1 MAGVKNSD
9 MSDQPWVSSEDCFTF
24 PFSGQAW
31 KYREKRMEFPKDKK
45 KNIHFFYSIQQTSLE
60 NIGKKNEIP

>member
-24 PFSGQAW
+24 PFNGQAW